1 MELIH
6 EATASLWIYRSASYS
21 IWCVPVAVA
30 ELRWRWRQKCRA
42 GAASRPLR
50 RRRRRR
56 LPQFVPQRGQVLQRP
71 ADGLDLERLLV
82 QLEAGGN
89 AGAAARSAAAAV
101 VVAVD
106 AAVRGRGRGGLRG
119 TAIRELLRL
128 RNWFPIPIK
137 MKLTGQS

>member
-42 GAASRPLR
+42 GAASRTPHG
-50 RRRRRR
+50 RR

-71 ADGLDLERLLV
+71 ADGLNLERLLV

-89 AGAAARSAAAAV
+89 AGAAARSAAAAAV

-119 TAIRELLRL
+119 TGIGELLRL
-128 RNWFPIPIK
+128 RNWFPILLK
-137 MKLTGQS
+137 

>member
-1 MELIH
+1 MEFIH

-42 GAASRPLR
+42 RAASSTPHG
-50 RRRRRR
+50 RR

-119 TAIRELLRL
+119 TD
-128 RNWFPIPIK
+128 
-137 MKLTGQS
+137 SHS